1 MTMTRRSQKAIW
13 VAAIIERHDN
23 HVLIALPKEQAEASR
38 LWQFPRGLL
47 RGPESPESALRRVV
61 QEDLGIA
68 VEIVVGQPPI
78 ECTLKGEWA
87 TIRYFF
93 CGVSAGA
100 PTPGPYGEIQWIP
113 RIHLLEYEFDDASRP
128 VAEWILDETAQ

>member
-1 MTMTRRSQKAIW
+1 MTRRSKSAIW

-23 HVLIALPKEQAEASR
+23 HVLIALPKEQVEASR

-47 RGPESPESALRRVV
+47 RAPESPETALRRVV

-78 ECTLKGEWA
+78 ECILEGVPAEV
-87 TIRYFF
+87 RYFF
-93 CGVSAGA
+93 CGVSAGE

-113 RIHLLEYEFDDASRP
+113 RIHLLEYEFDEASRP
-128 VAEWILDETAQ
+128 VAEWILDETAR